1 MNYNFVKYGTL
12 ACLYVNL
19 TKGKS
24 TLKEAKIDLKD
35 FENKI

>member
-1 MNYNFVKYGTL
+1 MKHNFVKYGTL
-12 ACLYVNL
+12 PCLDVNL

-24 TLKEAKIDLKD
+24 TLKEAKLDLKD